1 MGAVVPT
8 TFGPVLRAVDA
19 RGFQTALSA
28 AFSPHH
34 VPAWRTAPPARLAA
48 RDSVSGAWG

>member
-34 VPAWRTAPPARLAA
+34 VPAAPPARLAA